1 MSKASTLIRNLNAA
15 VNEKDVEN
23 AWRAFIQ
30 DTYKDGTFS
39 SPFKC
44 DGFLVCN
51 AVKMLCEFKYDPML
65 KTAAHYPVIAQAIY
79 YLKKFIDDG
88 KDVPNVIFIG
98 DKNECFVMPIHIVIH
113 YTKKDYDWTISPC
126 DAGKNL
132 LLMAD
137 LMKDENIN
145 PFVFDMD
152 DTFEWIAIHNYIER
166 AVRQVKADIPI
177 TCKTIPNVFEYW
189 RKNVIR
195 ETMAEN
201 EHIELFFKVLTNPQE
216 CYKHPKKDGCL
227 IAGDKEVK
235 IDKKGFNGFFSLY
248 KETHNPSELRE
259 LTGNKDRLI
268 AEIAR
273 RRTGAFFT
281 PSDWV
286 DEAHKMLSEHLG
298 NNWRDEYVVW
308 DCSCGTANLTRD
320 YNFKEL
326 YLSTLEQTDLNIVT
340 EAGYNSG
347 ATLFQFDFLN
357 DSLDK
362 LPKGLKAALD
372 GGKKILFLNNPP
384 YASFNNRT
392 NTEDAG
398 MNRDVIKT
406 LIKGDMEKDGI
417 GYSSRNLYAQFMYR
431 IVKTIEKYNLKDSI
445 MASFT
450 PDTWLSGDS
459 FVGFR
464 RSMSLSF
471 IDGMLFQASQFA
483 DVADSW
489 GIAFTI
495 FKA

>member
-1 MSKASTLIRNLNAA
+1 MSKASTLVRNLNAS

-44 DGFLVCN
+44 DGFLACN
-51 AVKMLCEFKYDPML
+51 AVKMLCEFKYDPKL
-65 KTAAHYPVIAQAIY
+65 KTGEHYPVIGQAIY

-88 KDVPNVIFIG
+88 KDIPNVIFVG
-98 DKNECFVMPIHIVIH
+98 DKNECFVMPVHIVIS
-113 YTKKDYDWTISPC
+113 YTKKAYDWTLSPC

-132 LLMAD
+132 MLMAD

-152 DTFEWIAIHNYIER
+152 DKFEWVAVHNYIER

-189 RKNVIR
+189 RKNVMK
-195 ETMAEN
+195 EVMSEN

-227 IAGDKEVK
+227 IVGDKEVK

-248 KETHNPSELRE
+248 KETHNPIELRE

-286 DEAHKMLSEHLG
+286 GEAHKMLAEHLG
-298 NNWRDEYVVW
+298 DNWKDEYVVW

-320 YNFKEL
+320 SSFKTL
-326 YLSTLEQTDLNIVT
+326 YLSTLEQTDLNIIS

-347 ATLFQFDFLN
+347 ATMFQFDFLN

-362 LPKGLKAALD
+362 LPKGLIEALES
-372 GGKKILFLNNPP
+372 GKKVVFLNNPP
-384 YASFNNRT
+384 YATANDVVKGNSKAGVASETMVNKMMK
-392 NTEDAG
+392 DAEVG
-398 MNRDVIKT
+398 A
-406 LIKGDMEKDGI
+406 
-417 GYSSRNLYAQFMYR
+417 SSQQLYAQFMYR
-431 IVKTIEKYNLKDSI
+431 IMSIIEQYKLKDAV
-445 MASFT
+445 MATFTKSVFTNGSSFE
-450 PDTWLSGDS
+450 
-459 FVGFR
+459 GFR
-464 RSMSLSF
+464 KNLEKMNY
-471 IDGMLFQASQFA
+471 IDGMLFRASHFA
-483 DVADSW
+483 DVADTW